1 MKRFSLSTLVVMG
14 LLAWAFAAAAG
25 NGGSGKRFLGLWQG
39 IDPLDGSSQTV
50 EISPGAD
57 GGFGLLWA
65 ESYWTVCD
73 GRRAVLEGTGETAS
87 GDRNTLVFQMA
98 VTCFDPESV
107 PVQDA
112 IRFRIVGQNMLL
124 ATVEGVFTD
133 LPFFRVSGRV
143 RGGGHDDD

>member
-1 MKRFSLSTLVVMG
+1 MKRFFLSSVVLAG

-25 NGGSGKRFLGLWQG
+25 GGGSGKRFLGLWQG

-50 EISPGAD
+50 EISRGAD
-57 GGFGLLWA
+57 GGFSLLWA

-73 GRRAVLEGTGETAS
+73 GRRAVLEGTGGAVAR
-87 GDRNTLVFQMA
+87 DRNTLVFEMQ

-107 PVQDA
+107 PVRDT

-124 ATVEGVFTD
+124 STVEGVFTD
-133 LPFFRVSGRV
+133 LPFFRVSSRV
-143 RGGGHDDD
+143 RGGDDDD